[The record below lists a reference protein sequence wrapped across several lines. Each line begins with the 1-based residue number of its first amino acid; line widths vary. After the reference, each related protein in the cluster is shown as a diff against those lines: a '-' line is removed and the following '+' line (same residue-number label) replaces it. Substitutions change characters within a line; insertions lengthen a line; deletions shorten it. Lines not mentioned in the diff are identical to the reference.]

1 MAPLKMGEGTEEGGI
16 QAPYWAPTAPGT
28 RTRKMSSHHV
38 CLWKSAGLH
47 LESQKSTGNGDSALR
62 GLHTA
67 LLALRPST
75 ESTVGKVHGPR
86 VKEIGGVTLGHVL
99 GGTGMHR
106 NFHQEWKRWQEPFS
120 LSSFSLAG
128 LSLALFWHSPP
139 ALLAP
144 LTQLRCSP
152 ADLPSPTHLPQQGHA
167 QPTASAGTSAPPHC
181 LAPQEGRRQPYHQ
194 HACNSCS
201 HVLQPATPGAHPTH

>member
-1 MAPLKMGEGTEEGGI
+1 MTSTETSKVNVYIGTSVSKADIFLAIIRSTEEQQAAHQCRSPLRKRNKSFKMHLFMAPLKMGEGTEEGGI
-16 QAPYWAPTAPGT
+16 QAPHWAPTAPGT

-128 LSLALFWHSPP
+128 LSLALF
-139 ALLAP
+139 
-144 LTQLRCSP
+144 
-152 ADLPSPTHLPQQGHA
+152 
-167 QPTASAGTSAPPHC
+167 
-181 LAPQEGRRQPYHQ
+181 
-194 HACNSCS
+194 
-201 HVLQPATPGAHPTH
+201 